1 MTPPPPPE
9 YSGRR
14 SKKIVINLGLLLVS
28 LVLGLV
34 LGELTLRWL
43 WPKYEGVAEA
53 EFDADAIRIWARRA
67 NNRGRY
73 EHPDRGTYHALYHN
87 NLALRQHRDFHESDI
102 EAATNVGIFGDSFVE
117 NVRLESEYSLNEP
130 LDYLLNQSG
139 STINVMNFG
148 VEGYGPG
155 QSFLH
160 YENFKYAADLD
171 HVFYVFC
178 DNDIRNIYETNLFYH
193 DEMGQIVR
201 NDLIKPPGLWKR
213 FYSQLHLSYLFLESL
228 ERVRQFKLGI
238 EQLRDNRMKRAYGL
252 KGQRF
257 REKLVDD
264 EGMRRQLDV
273 FKHIMR
279 TWKTLVEDRGGKFY
293 IVLLPRW
300 QSQVLLPSIIDE
312 LTVVN
317 LYECFSEHGNSY
329 DGMLQYGSSL
339 YRFKNDNHW
348 NEAGNQLAAVC
359 LYRFL
364 EREMGLPRLAED
376 ELREAL
382 YRYYSAFGGLMP
394 DQYRMK
400 KVAVSLQELAGIRE
414 KYLALE
420 HDQDE
425 E

>member
-1 MTPPPPPE
+1 
-9 YSGRR
+9 
-14 SKKIVINLGLLLVS
+14 
-28 LVLGLV
+28 
-34 LGELTLRWL
+34 
-43 WPKYEGVAEA
+43 
-53 EFDADAIRIWARRA
+53 
-67 NNRGRY
+67 
-73 EHPDRGTYHALYHN
+73 
-87 NLALRQHRDFHESDI
+87 
-102 EAATNVGIFGDSFVE
+102 
-117 NVRLESEYSLNEP
+117 
-130 LDYLLNQSG
+130 
-139 STINVMNFG
+139 MNFG
-148 VEGYGPG
+148 VDGYGPG

-178 DNDIRNIYETNLFYH
+178 ENDIRNIYETNLFHH
-193 DEMGQIVR
+193 DEMGRIVR

-213 FYSQLHLSYLFLESL
+213 FYSQLHLSYLFLESF
-228 ERVRQFKLGI
+228 ERVRQFKPGI
-238 EQLRDNRMKRAYGL
+238 EQLRDNHTNEQLRDNHTN
-252 KGQRF
+252 RF
-257 REKLVDD
+257 HDSEADRIDSNFRKKLVDD
-264 EGMRRQLDV
+264 EGLQRQLNV
-273 FKHIMR
+273 FKHVMR
-279 TWKTLVEDRGGKFY
+279 TWKALVEDRGGKFY
-293 IVLLPRW
+293 IVLLPQW
-300 QSQVLLPSIIDE
+300 PTQPLLPAIIDDY
-312 LTVVN
+312 TVVN
-317 LYECFSEHGNSY
+317 LYECFREHGNGF
-329 DGMLQYGSSL
+329 DGLYKSRL
-339 YRFKNDNHW
+339 YRFKNDSHW